1 MCFTPYVSLATFVIE
16 ISLAIFFLLKSP
28 KDKLNRIIALI
39 AFLLGFYQLNEF
51 LICTIGANIFTKLAL
66 ITVAILPSLAITY
79 TLIILRKKINIIWH
93 FLIYIPSAFFILM
106 AIISSVY
113 KQPAICSTVFIQ
125 YPYAG
130 LIGKFFG
137 LYYAIF
143 LAASVILFYLA
154 SFKTKTKQEK
164 TMHLL
169 GMLGILLFTVPTYI
183 FLLFLPA
190 LQIKTSSI
198 LCEFALL
205 LSIEFIIVLWY
216 KQKHNLHY

>member
-1 MCFTPYVSLATFVIE
+1 MCFAPYISLSTFIIEITLAT
-16 ISLAIFFLLKSP
+16 FFLLKNP
-28 KDKLNRIIALI
+28 KDKLNKTIALI

-51 LICTIGANIFTKLAL
+51 LICTTGFNIFTKLAL

-93 FLIYIPSAFFILM
+93 ILLYTPSAFFILIT
-106 AIISSVY
+106 IISSIY

-137 LYYAIF
+137 LYYLLF
-143 LAASVILFYLA
+143 LLASIILFYYA
-154 SFKTKTKQEK
+154 SFKTTSIYEK
-164 TMHLL
+164 RLHH
-169 GMLGILLFTVPTYI
+169 LGILGILIFTIPTFI

-190 LQIKTSSI
+190 LQIQTSSI

-205 LSIEFIIVLWY
+205 LAIELIIVIWY
-216 KQKHNLHY
+216 KEKHNLHY